1 MSKALYRKY
10 RSRSLAEVVGQDH
23 ITSLL
28 ESALKQGR
36 ISHAYLLTGPR
47 GTGKT
52 SIARILA
59 HEVNKL
65 PYSDE
70 PNLDIVEIDAASN
83 RRIDD
88 IRDLREKVHIAPV
101 AATYKVYIIDE
112 VHMLTGE
119 SFNALLKTL
128 EEPPEHVI
136 FIMATTEA
144 HKVPATILSR
154 TQRFQLR
161 PVAEEKVVGHLKSLA
176 KQEKINIDDDA
187 LSLIARHGGGSFRD
201 SISLLDQ
208 LGNTTE
214 HITRQVI
221 ESVMGLVPTEQ
232 LESLVSTITQHKTKA
247 MLEQLKTIVDGDST
261 AIVLS
266 DQLIEQLAVHAG
278 EQPHLYQL
286 IDKLLEVPRAHQP
299 RIKLTAILVGYT
311 HEHQSKTVASSV
323 PAAKVVASAP
333 MKTAAKPISRPEK
346 PIDTK
351 PVSAPV
357 STAESVQQLQTTVS
371 GEFNWDQ
378 IMQIMAKHHAPI
390 AAVLK
395 RAQIEYKDGT
405 LTLAYQHALHQRR
418 MDQTANRGLL
428 LRVIQDVCG
437 LQPTIVISNGML
449 NNEEIASVAAIM
461 GGGEPVNASI

>member
-28 ESALKQGR
+28 KSALKQGR

-52 SIARILA
+52 SIARIMA

-70 PNLDIVEIDAASN
+70 PNLDIIEIDAASN

-101 AATYKVYIIDE
+101 ATPYKVYIIDE

-128 EEPPEHVI
+128 EEPPEHAI

-161 PVAEEKVVGHLKSLA
+161 PVSEEKVVAHLKSLA
-176 KQEKINIDDDA
+176 KQEKIDIDDDA

-208 LGNTTE
+208 LSSTTD
-214 HITRQVI
+214 HITRQVV
-221 ESVMGLVPTEQ
+221 ESIMGLVPTEQ
-232 LESLVSTITQHKTKA
+232 LESLVSAITQHKTKVV
-247 MLEQLKTIVDGDST
+247 LEQLKAIVDGDST

-266 DQLIEQLAVHAG
+266 DQLIEQLAIHAS

-299 RIKLTAILVGYT
+299 RIKLTAILAGYT
-311 HEHQSKTVASSV
+311 HEHQPKTVAQSV
-323 PAAKVVASAP
+323 PAAKIVASAP
-333 MKTAAKPISRPEK
+333 MKTAAKPIAKKPEIET
-346 PIDTK
+346 PAIQPT
-351 PVSAPV
+351 PNP
-357 STAESVQQLQTTVS
+357 AESTPAEKS
-371 GEFNWDQ
+371 RANSSEFNWAQ
-378 IMQIMAKHHAPI
+378 IMEIMSKHHAPI

-395 RAQIEYKDGT
+395 RAQMDYKDGT

-418 MDQTANRGLL
+418 MDQPANRGLL
-428 LRVIQDVCG
+428 LRVIEDVCG
-437 LQPTIVISNGML
+437 LQPTIVVRNGML